1 MWPSCTVAGQI
12 RRTMSAPQYTTMHYV
27 LMAASFFILA
37 SLVLGVLLLLRND
50 AGRRVKVKA
59 PKRHVIKVQ
68 PRHVHQETDNEDLI
82 LEDLVDG
89 RLTVVPSRR
98 SSMTRQT

>member
-1 MWPSCTVAGQI
+1 
-12 RRTMSAPQYTTMHYV
+12 MSAPQYTTMHYV

-50 AGRRVKVKA
+50 AGRRVKV

-68 PRHVHQETDNEDLI
+68 PRHVHQETDSEDLI
-82 LEDLVDG
+82 VEDLVDG
-89 RLTVVPSRR
+89 RLTVVPSKR
-98 SSMTRQT
+98 SSMTKQTEH